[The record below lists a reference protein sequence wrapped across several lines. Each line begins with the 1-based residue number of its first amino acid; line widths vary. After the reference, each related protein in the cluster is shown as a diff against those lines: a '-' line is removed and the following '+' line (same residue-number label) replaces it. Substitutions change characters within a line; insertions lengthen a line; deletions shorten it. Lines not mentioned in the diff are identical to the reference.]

1 MTPIL
6 EVRHVTKRFG
16 GLVAVDDVSFSVSP
30 GEILCVIGPNGAG
43 KSTLFSVLSG
53 FTRPEQ
59 GAVYFCGKDITGHQ
73 PHRIARMGLSRSF
86 QIVQFFPDMTVEET
100 IVTAA
105 LLRHPLPVAIQ
116 KADTLL
122 QIMGLHEQRN
132 ASAAAIPIQG
142 KKRLELAKCVA
153 TEPKL
158 ILLDEVMAGLTLA
171 EAEIPIQI
179 IQTLRDQGMTF
190 VLVEHVMP
198 VVMKLADRIVVLNFG
213 KLLVEGRPADVVR
226 DKTVQE
232 AYLGGEDHA

>member
-1 MTPIL
+1 MAPIL

-16 GLVAVDDVSFSVSP
+16 GLVAVDDVSFAVEP

-59 GAVYFCGKDITGHQ
+59 GSVHFAGRDITGYQ

-100 IVTAA
+100 VVTAA
-105 LLRHPLPVAIQ
+105 LLRHPLSIAMRR
-116 KADTLL
+116 ADALL
-122 QIMGLHEQRN
+122 HVLGLHEQRSV
-132 ASAAAIPIQG
+132 SAATLPIQG

-153 TEPKL
+153 TEPKV

-171 EAEIPIQI
+171 ETEVPMRI
-179 IQTLRDQGMTF
+179 IQSLRDEGMTF

-198 VVMKLADRIVVLNFG
+198 VVVRLADRIAVLNFG
-213 KLLVEGRPADVVR
+213 KLLVEGKPDDVMR
-226 DKTVQE
+226 NRTVQE
-232 AYLGGEDHA
+232 AYLGGAVNA

>member
-6 EVRHVTKRFG
+6 EVRRVTKRFG
-16 GLVAVDDVSFSVSP
+16 GLVAVDDVSFAVAA

-53 FTRPEQ
+53 FVRPEQ
-59 GAVYFCGKDITGHQ
+59 GSVHFAGRDITGYP

-100 IVTAA
+100 VVTAA
-105 LLRHPLPVAIQ
+105 LLRHPLSIAMR
-116 KADTLL
+116 KADALL
-122 QIMGLHEQRN
+122 HMMGLHEQRSV
-132 ASAAAIPIQG
+132 SAAALPIQG

-153 TEPKL
+153 TEPKV

-171 EAEIPIQI
+171 EAEVPMRI
-179 IQTLRDQGMTF
+179 IERLRDEGMTF

-198 VVMKLADRIVVLNFG
+198 VVVKLADRIVVLNFG
-213 KLLVEGRPADVVR
+213 KLLVEGRPHDVMR
-226 DKTVQE
+226 NRTVQE
-232 AYLGGEDHA
+232 AYLGGAVNA

>member
-6 EVRHVTKRFG
+6 EVRRVTKRFG
-16 GLVAVDDVSFSVSP
+16 GLVAVDDVSFAVAA

-53 FTRPEQ
+53 FVRPEQ
-59 GAVYFCGKDITGHQ
+59 GSVHFAGRDITGYP

-100 IVTAA
+100 VVTAA
-105 LLRHPLPVAIQ
+105 LLRHPLSIAMR
-116 KADTLL
+116 KADALL
-122 QIMGLHEQRN
+122 HMMGLHEQRGV
-132 ASAAAIPIQG
+132 SAAALPIQG

-153 TEPKL
+153 TEPKV

-171 EAEIPIQI
+171 EAEVPMRI
-179 IQTLRDQGMTF
+179 IQRLRDEGMTF

-198 VVMKLADRIVVLNFG
+198 VVVKLADRIVVLNFG
-213 KLLVEGRPADVVR
+213 KLLVEGRPNDVMR
-226 DKTVQE
+226 DRTVQE
-232 AYLGGEDHA
+232 AYLGGAVNA